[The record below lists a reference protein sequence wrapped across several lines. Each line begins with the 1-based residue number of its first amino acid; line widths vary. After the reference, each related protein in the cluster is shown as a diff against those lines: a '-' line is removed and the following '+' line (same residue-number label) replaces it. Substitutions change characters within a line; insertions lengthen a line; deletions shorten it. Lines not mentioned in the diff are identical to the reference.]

1 MLVGLREAWREQV
14 AEVRRM
20 RAWII
25 QTEHILAGQ
34 WAAPDETLSNETVG
48 QRFDAW
54 CRQLAQLAT
63 SEPLRNNEQD
73 CLANFLKVTT
83 DLRPHLI
90 QCYDVKDFLRTNN
103 AMERY
108 IRALK
113 TRYRRVSGRKNW
125 NAYLL
130 RYGSCIAYYDWIEQE
145 QMDAASF
152 ALMLG
157 RVGHQRWRQTRAQWR
172 QEQSEQLKM

>member
-1 MLVGLREAWREQV
+1 MKLDRLKMLVGLRKTWREQV

-63 SEPLRNNEQD
+63 SEPLSNDEQD

-90 QCYDVKDFLRTNN
+90 AHTFSIIYPLHLGQLFGFSTFAVHIYLHLIHLYCMFYIMKKIMRICKRTN
-103 AMERY
+103 Y
-108 IRALK
+108 IRLWL
-113 TRYRRVSGRKNW
+113 YCLF
-125 NAYLL
+125 LL
-130 RYGSCIAYYDWIEQE
+130 V
-145 QMDAASF
+145 F
-152 ALMLG
+152 AVVLQLLIL
-157 RVGHQRWRQTRAQWR
+157 HQKAN
-172 QEQSEQLKM
+172 MIDI